1 MCIRD
6 RYIPDQPLLHILK
19 QLYPHK
25 KFSTPKYLESKNYN
39 FLFVNHDLNADSE
52 ELLLNSIAEQLDLQ
66 KTNSK
71 TIRREVELKLKKD
84 KLLVPA
90 KRENRSLPK
99 FEENILT
106 LSHNTIANMAEA
118 ISLRSDY
125 YFKTNINSQKTYQ
138 FTIDLSSY
146 ESINCLLY
154 TSPSPRDS

>member
-1 MCIRD
+1 M
-6 RYIPDQPLLHILK
+6 
-19 QLYPHK
+19 
-25 KFSTPKYLESKNYN
+25 
-39 FLFVNHDLNADSE
+39 
-52 ELLLNSIAEQLDLQ
+52 DLQ

-146 ESINCLLY
+146 ESIKESLECYGFKLKEGDKEVDFY
-154 TSPSPRDS
+154 EFRKR